1 MAKNDNN
8 AVTKKELVE
17 VLGTFTET
25 VLLPAVDNMLD
36 SRFGEYTR
44 VVDNKFAKHTHE
56 MKDYIDS
63 KLSAQKGD
71 IIEYIKGGH
80 TKEMKG
86 YIDGKLDD
94 QKVYIDGKFSNQKD
108 DIIAYIKGDRERDNQ
123 WKLKIIDILKRN
135 KLAKPTELELLANF
149 VR

>member
-1 MAKNDNN
+1 MAKNDTN

-71 IIEYIKGGH
+71 II
-80 TKEMKG
+80 
-86 YIDGKLDD
+86 
-94 QKVYIDGKFSNQKD
+94 
-108 DIIAYIKGDRERDNQ
+108 AYIKGDRERDNQ

>member
-1 MAKNDNN
+1 MAKNDKN

-94 QKVYIDGKFSNQKD
+94 QKVYIDGKLDDQKV
-108 DIIAYIKGDRERDNQ
+108 YI
-123 WKLKIIDILKRN
+123 
-135 KLAKPTELELLANF
+135 
-149 VR
+149 